1 MDKTPFFAGVQQELF
16 FLPVAARALADGG
29 PTGGFALLELEI
41 AIAKRGLSDEHL
53 DGLGLFRSPEVIAA
67 GLPVSPDEAP
77 ERAKTVSEM
86 AMDCLDQ
93 LQRLEVADEEGR
105 VTPDSLRNVENREW
119 LRRALRVNY
128 GVAGR
133 DDQQRSVVSHM
144 RRAAEA
150 LTGPEN
156 GSEHEEDPRSV
167 IYRQAFCLPEFMWLH
182 FWLQE
187 LSAPPRWA
195 DFGSMLLLNR
205 WTALSRLDRDE
216 DDIEYAGLVMA
227 DFMADQLLDQYPQA
241 ADKIAAARSSVL
253 MLCDAGA
260 IAPVGY
266 PGELQWLHP
275 VMKEPEEDTP

>member
-16 FLPVAARALADGG
+16 FLPVAAKALADGG
-29 PTGGFALLELEI
+29 ASGGFVHRELRA
-41 AIAKRGLSDEHL
+41 AIEKRGLSDEHL
-53 DGLGLFRSPEVIAA
+53 EGLGLFRSPEDDAA
-67 GLPVSPDEAP
+67 GLPVRPDESP
-77 ERAKTVSEM
+77 PRAKTVSEM
-86 AMDCLDQ
+86 AIDCLDQ
-93 LQRLEVADEEGR
+93 LQQLEVADDEGR

-119 LRRALRVNY
+119 LRRRLRMNY
-128 GVAGR
+128 GVVGR
-133 DDQQRSVVSHM
+133 DDRRRSVVSHM
-144 RRAAEA
+144 GRAVEA
-150 LTGPEN
+150 LGGPDN

-195 DFGSMLLLNR
+195 DFGSLLMMNR

-227 DFMADQLLDQYPQA
+227 DFMADRLLDQYPRA
-241 ADKIAAARSSVL
+241 ADKVAAARSSVL

-260 IAPVGY
+260 IVPVGY